1 MIYIYSFV
9 VIYVQKG
16 KANKLIIQ
24 CEKHSKKEQAVEKL
38 RNGAKF
44 DDVAREFSEDKAR
57 QGTLLPIFSI
67 FLPGF
72 YIYSS

>member
-1 MIYIYSFV
+1 MPRRE
-9 VIYVQKG
+9 QLMCKRTDQP
-16 KANKLIIQ
+16 AQ

-57 QGTLLPIFSI
+57 QGMLLLATL
-67 FLPGF
+67 
-72 YIYSS
+72 YSLYPWRKNSVLIM